1 MCEKP
6 QTLTSENPA
15 IAFAHWLY
23 HYPAS
28 RKNIVNKLAHA
39 KFPADFLLPNQLFYI
54 LLLEVLGGG
63 KMTCLKSQK
72 GVVLIICM
80 IFLCIFT
87 ALAVSLAAMSGTN
100 LQIAA
105 NYHKV
110 NRALE
115 SAQSGVEVLR
125 FWLDG
130 IYLLGT
136 VPANQRLNPISS
148 YLHDN
153 LINGISNIDAIFNS
167 TNTITIS
174 PVTLDSENSQSFN
187 AVIEKTTNDNILRLR
202 VTGHYGPVTRT
213 IAVLYNFQQRG
224 NTVFDFGVATKG
236 PLLMTGNI
244 ELEGV
249 NIAVEASVYIEA
261 QGAATALDLTGK
273 CSIAGNV
280 SIVDPVA
287 AAQVSNASSIGGDK
301 GTAAEQHVIQPVP
314 PSEFP
319 FPNPGLFE
327 QYVGVGSEHI
337 VTSGSN
343 QNITL
348 ENVKIPAGV
357 NPTFSGNVTIRGIVF
372 IETPNVVT
380 FTGNTTVTGII
391 AGDGDL
397 DDNSGTNQ
405 VNILGT
411 VVSHPV
417 TDLPAESQFAQLR
430 DEKGTFM
437 ITPGFSVSFGG
448 NFNTLNGTIAANGV
462 EFFGNAGGIINGSI
476 VNYSPVPMTLSG
488 NSDLSFNRSGITQSP
503 AGFTPE
509 LRLEYDPN
517 SYSEI
522 VL

>member
-1 MCEKP
+1 MCEEP
-6 QTLTSENPA
+6 LILTSENLA

-28 RKNIVNKLAHA
+28 RKNIINKRAHA

-115 SAQSGVEVLR
+115 SAQSGVEILR
-125 FWLDG
+125 FWLNG
-130 IYLLGT
+130 IYLPGS
-136 VPANQRLNPISS
+136 VPASQRLNPIYS
-148 YLHDN
+148 YLKY
-153 LINGISNIDAIFNS
+153 SANIPAILND
-167 TNTITIS
+167 TNTTITIS
-174 PVTLDSENSQSFN
+174 SVTLDLANSRSFN
-187 AVIEKTTNDNILRLR
+187 AVIEKISDNILRLS
-202 VTGHYGPVTRT
+202 VTGHYGLVTRTIPVTRT
-213 IAVLYNFQQRG
+213 IAVIYNFEQRG
-224 NTVFDFGVATKG
+224 NTVFDFGVATRG
-236 PLLMTGNI
+236 PLQMTGNS

-249 NIAVEASVYIEA
+249 NIAVDVYIEA
-261 QGAATALDLTGK
+261 IGAATALDLTGK
-273 CSIAGNV
+273 CSIAGDV

-287 AAQVSNASSIGGDK
+287 AAQVSNASSISGDK

-314 PSEFP
+314 SSEFP
-319 FPNPGLFE
+319 VPHPEYFK
-327 QYVGVGSEHI
+327 QYVENTIDTNNTVFE
-337 VTSGSN
+337 
-343 QNITL
+343 NII
-348 ENVKIPAGV
+348 IPAGK
-357 NPTFSGNVTIRGIVF
+357 NPTFSGNVTLNGIVF

-380 FTGNTTVTGII
+380 FSGNTIVTGII
-391 AGDGDL
+391 VGNGDVN
-397 DDNSGTNQ
+397 DNSKTNRL
-405 VNILGT
+405 VFRGT
-411 VVSHPV
+411 VDSRPV
-417 TDLPAESQFAQLR
+417 TQLPDEFGQLKS
-430 DEKGTFM
+430 ETGTFV
-437 ITPGFSVSFGG
+437 ITPGFGVSFGG
-448 NFNTLNGTIAANGV
+448 NFNTLNGVIAANGV

-476 VNYSPVPMTLSG
+476 VNYSTTPMTLSG
-488 NSDLSFNRSGITQSP
+488 NSDLSFNRSGITKSP

>member
-1 MCEKP
+1 
-6 QTLTSENPA
+6 
-15 IAFAHWLY
+15 
-23 HYPAS
+23 
-28 RKNIVNKLAHA
+28 
-39 KFPADFLLPNQLFYI
+39 
-54 LLLEVLGGG
+54 
-63 KMTCLKSQK
+63 MTCLKSQK

-115 SAQSGVEVLR
+115 SAQSGVEILR

-130 IYLLGT
+130 IYLPGS
-136 VPANQRLNPISS
+136 VQVNQRLNFISS
-148 YLHDN
+148 YLNDN
-153 LINGISNIDAIFNS
+153 LNITTTIIGTDK
-167 TNTITIS
+167 ITIP
-174 PVTLDSENSQSFN
+174 PVILDSENSRSFD
-187 AVIEKTTNDNILRLR
+187 AAIVKIGDDNDILRLS

-213 IAVLYNFQQRG
+213 IAVLYNFKQRG

-273 CSIAGNV
+273 CTIAGDV

-319 FPNPGLFE
+319 YPDPNYFK
-327 QYVGVGSEHI
+327 QYVENTIDTNNTVFE
-337 VTSGSN
+337 
-343 QNITL
+343 NIR
-348 ENVKIPAGV
+348 IPAGK
-357 NPTFSGNVTIRGIVF
+357 NPTFSGNVTLNGIVF

-380 FTGNTTVTGII
+380 FSGNTIVTGII
-391 AGDGDL
+391 VGNGDL
-397 DDNSGTNQ
+397 NDNSKTNQ
-405 VNILGT
+405 LVFLGT
-411 VVSHPV
+411 IDSRSVAE
-417 TDLPAESQFAQLR
+417 LPDEFGQLKS
-430 DEKGTFM
+430 ETGTF
-437 ITPGFSVSFGG
+437 IIAPGFGVSFGG
-448 NFNTLNGTIAANGV
+448 NFNTLNGVIAANGV
-462 EFFGNAGGIINGSI
+462 DFFGNAGGNIEGSIIN
-476 VNYSPVPMTLSG
+476 YSSSSMTLSG
-488 NSDLSFNRSGITQSP
+488 NNELRFNRSGITESP